1 MSATLTAIRRTDL
14 PRLSLTTKSAATL
27 AAIVAA
33 VALPQLF
40 HVVGAASG
48 MGNALGVAFLPMHLP
63 VILVGLIAGPAV
75 GAISGLLAPVASFLI
90 SGMPMAA
97 MLPLMMAELAVYG
110 LAAGALRS
118 VKLPSLVKVLIA
130 QVAGRLAY
138 TLAVAVAVFA
148 FGRDMS
154 VTSIWTSSLVAG
166 LPGLLLQWALLPL
179 AAYWINDQI
188 AKRG

>member
-14 PRLSLTTKSAATL
+14 PRLSLTTKSVATL
-27 AAIVAA
+27 SAIVAA

-40 HVVGAASG
+40 HAVGAASG

-97 MLPLMMAELAVYG
+97 MLPLMMAELTVYG

-138 TLAVAVAVFA
+138 TAAVAVAVFA
-148 FGRDMS
+148 LGRDLS
-154 VTSIWTSSLVAG
+154 ISSIWTSSLVAG